1 MVNGDCELKHT
12 RNCNG
17 RYSSLKKILCVII
30 VLAAFVEVRA
40 FVNIIESKDEALLE
54 AINSDDLQ
62 AVQKLIEE
70 HPELLNTIIRRKGKQ
85 PDMCPLNYAMSR
97 KHREIARLLITKG
110 ADPNAVCKSNDMGP
124 LHWAA
129 LWGYDDIINLL
140 IKRGANPNGHTGSSA
155 HAPIGESKN
164 AKIALLLIDFGADV
178 NFTNKD
184 NSTPLHRIALFGK
197 TDVAEV
203 LISHGAKINAQDNFG
218 FTPLHHAALECNV
231 EFVSMLIEHGADV
244 NIREKE
250 GRTPLEDTIIKR
262 TDSRAHPDYPKFYE
276 TIKLLISKGSE
287 YRIEHVIRAGDMER
301 IKKLLDD
308 NPQLLQSKGYWRDPL
323 LFCAI
328 RSGNSQVVEYL
339 LDKGADINQVGRFE
353 EPPLHAAAYA
363 GNPETVELL
372 IRSGANVN
380 QKGPLGEL
388 ALHWVA
394 KGAVTTIPQKIST
407 QAQYDEIVKIL
418 IDAGS
423 ELNTAAE
430 GQRCDLCLYLEDD
443 EPPVDQIKHQ
453 LRWLEVVDKPVQKG
467 SPPSMAFGV
476 GDTALHAVARWG
488 QDNMVRMLVEAK
500 TDIEAKNVHGQT
512 PLHLAIAFKH
522 KKTIEYL
529 ISVGADPSEIMNDGT
544 NAIQL
549 ASKLNDEE
557 IIKLLR

>member
-1 MVNGDCELKHT
+1 MANGKCELKH
-12 RNCNG
+12 RENCDG
-17 RYSSLKKILCVII
+17 KYSSLKKILCVII
-30 VLAAFVEVRA
+30 VLVAIVAVWA
-40 FVNIIESKDEALLE
+40 FVNIIESKDEKLLE

-62 AVQKLIEE
+62 AVQKLIEK
-70 HPELLNTIIRRKGKQ
+70 HPELLNTMIRRKGKR
-85 PDMCPLNYAMSR
+85 PDIYPLNYAIYR
-97 KHREIARLLITKG
+97 KHREIAKLLITKG
-110 ADPNAVCKSNDMGP
+110 ADPTVCESTYKGP
-124 LHWAA
+124 IHWAA
-129 LWGYDDIINLL
+129 LWGYEDIISLL
-140 IKRGANPNGHTGSSA
+140 IKQGANPNGRTGSSA

-164 AKIALLLIDFGADV
+164 AKIAMLLIGFGADV

-184 NSTPLHRIALFGK
+184 NSTPLHRTAPFGK

-231 EFVSMLIEHGADV
+231 EFVRMLIEHGADV
-244 NIREKE
+244 NIKEKE
-250 GRTPLEDTIIKR
+250 GRTPLEHTVIER

-276 TIKLLISKGSE
+276 TIKLLISKGSK
-287 YRIEHVIRAGDMER
+287 YGVEHVVRAGDMER
-301 IKKLLDD
+301 IEKLLDD
-308 NPQLLQSKGYWRDPL
+308 NPQLLKSKDYWRDPL

-339 LDKGADINQVGRFE
+339 VDKGADINQIGRFE

-363 GNPETVELL
+363 GSPETVELL

-380 QKGPLGEL
+380 QHGPLGEL

-394 KGAVTTIPQKIST
+394 KGTVTTIPRKINT

-418 IDAGS
+418 IDSGS
-423 ELNTAAE
+423 ELNTAAK
-430 GQRCDLCLYLEDD
+430 GQRCDLLLYIDDD
-443 EPPVDQIKHQ
+443 EPPIDQIKQQ
-453 LRWLEVVDKPVQKG
+453 LHWLEVVDKPVQKG
-467 SPPSMAFGV
+467 SPPMMAFGV
-476 GDTALHAVARWG
+476 GDTVLHAAARWG
-488 QDNMVRMLVEAK
+488 QGNMVRMLVEAEA
-500 TDIEAKNVHGQT
+500 DIDAKNIHGQT

-522 KKTIEYL
+522 KRTVEYL
-529 ISVGADPSEIMNDGT
+529 LSVGADPSAIMNDGT